1 MKKIFRIL
9 LPAFGLCAALLC
21 GCSNEE
27 DVLPTQRDRIVSFLE
42 GSHQPPLVPEEE
54 VEPGSDALYYT
65 TLGNTVYRYIRD
77 VYDPERVNRAEVT
90 RSSTVS
96 ITFRLYIFTYA
107 TIPDTRLPEYTNDPE
122 LASAYV
128 AAGLNVEHWSFE
140 PLRLNLRSADI
151 LNGLRLALVGCR
163 QGDRVEA
170 YMTYNMAFGDTNFSF
185 IPRES
190 PICITFTV
198 DSVE

>member
-9 LPAFGLCAALLC
+9 LPASVLCAALLG

-77 VYDPERVNRAEVT
+77 V
-90 RSSTVS
+90 
-96 ITFRLYIFTYA
+96 
-107 TIPDTRLPEYTNDPE
+107 
-122 LASAYV
+122 
-128 AAGLNVEHWSFE
+128 
-140 PLRLNLRSADI
+140 
-151 LNGLRLALVGCR
+151 
-163 QGDRVEA
+163 
-170 YMTYNMAFGDTNFSF
+170 
-185 IPRES
+185 
-190 PICITFTV
+190 
-198 DSVE
+198 

>member
-1 MKKIFRIL
+1 M
-9 LPAFGLCAALLC
+9 
-21 GCSNEE
+21 
-27 DVLPTQRDRIVSFLE
+27 
-42 GSHQPPLVPEEE
+42 
-54 VEPGSDALYYT
+54 
-65 TLGNTVYRYIRD
+65 
-77 VYDPERVNRAEVT
+77 
-90 RSSTVS
+90 S

-198 DSVE
+198 ESVE